1 MSLRK
6 AVYDILNDIEA
17 DVYPFVAPQELTD
30 PYVVYSMRVTP
41 VRVQEGIIMSDV
53 DLSLYIYANT
63 IAQVAALSETIYAAL
78 EDKTGTFDSEVLH
91 VSNYVSED
99 GDYIPDL
106 DKYLINQEY
115 NLRFT

>member
-6 AVYDILNDIEA
+6 AIYDILNDIEA

-30 PYVVYSMRVTP
+30 PYVVYNIRVTP
-41 VRVQEGIIMSDV
+41 VRVQEGITMRMMDV
-53 DLSLYIYANT
+53 SLYVYANT
-63 IAQVAALSETIYAAL
+63 IAELIPLTETIYAAL
-78 EDKTGTFDSEVLH
+78 ENKTGTFDGEALH

-106 DKYLINQEY
+106 DKYMINQEY